1 MNRLVSRRAGFTLL
15 EIMIVVLII
24 GLLIGVA
31 VKGVK
36 QLEYARTVAVQGH
49 IEGYKT
55 NLLMYQGQNGF
66 YPTTEQGLKAL
77 ITKPQ
82 SEPRPRQWRQI
93 MEAPIL
99 DPWQQEYFY
108 VQPGKHNP
116 TSYDIY
122 SAGPDRIPDTADDI
136 GNWEAPQNN

>member
-1 MNRLVSRRAGFTLL
+1 MKRTLLHRAGFTLL

-36 QLEYARTVAVQGH
+36 QLEYARVIAAQAN
-49 IEGYKT
+49 IQSYKT
-55 NLLMYQGQNGF
+55 ALVQFSGMTGS

-77 ITKPQ
+77 ITKPNGV
-82 SEPRPRQWRQI
+82 RNWRAV
-93 MEAPIL
+93 MDEPIL
-99 DPWQQEYFY
+99 DPWQHEFFY
-108 VQPGKHNP
+108 LNPGKHNP

-122 SAGPDRIPDTADDI
+122 SAGPDGLPDTADDV
-136 GNWEAPQNN
+136 GNWETPNN

>member
-1 MNRLVSRRAGFTLL
+1 MKRIPLHRAGFTLL

-36 QLEYARTVAVQGH
+36 QLEYAREIAVKGH
-49 IEGYKT
+49 IESYKT
-55 NLLMYQGQNGF
+55 NLLMYQGMNGN

-77 ITKPQ
+77 ITKPS
-82 SEPRPRQWRQI
+82 SEPRPRQWRVI

-99 DPWQQEYFY
+99 DPWQHEYNY
-108 VQPGKHNP
+108 ASPGRHN
-116 TSYDIY
+116 TSGFDIY
-122 SAGPDRIPDTADDI
+122 SSGPDGIPDTADDI
-136 GNWEAPQNN
+136 GNWEAAPTN

>member
-1 MNRLVSRRAGFTLL
+1 MNRLSLRRAGFTLL

-36 QLEYARTVAVQGH
+36 QLEYARVIASKAH

-55 NLLMYQGQNGF
+55 NLLMYQGMNGN

-77 ITKPQ
+77 INKPT
-82 SEPRPRQWRQI
+82 SEPRPRQWRQV
-93 MEAPIL
+93 MDAPTL
-99 DPWQQEYFY
+99 DPWQHEYNY
-108 VQPGKHNP
+108 ASPGRHN
-116 TSYDIY
+116 TSGFDIY
-122 SAGPDRIPDTADDI
+122 SSGPDGLPDTADDI
-136 GNWEAPQNN
+136 GNWEDAPTN

>member
-1 MNRLVSRRAGFTLL
+1 MKRLSLHRAGFTLL

-36 QLEYARTVAVQGH
+36 QLEYARVIASQAH

-55 NLLMYQGQNGF
+55 NLLMYQGMNGN

-77 ITKPQ
+77 ITKPS

-93 MEAPIL
+93 MEAPTL
-99 DPWQQEYFY
+99 DPWQHEYNY
-108 VQPGKHNP
+108 VMPGKHN
-116 TSYDIY
+116 TTGFDIY
-122 SAGPDRIPDTADDI
+122 SSGPDGIPDTADDI
-136 GNWEAPQNN
+136 GNWEAAPTN

>member
-1 MNRLVSRRAGFTLL
+1 MKRTLYSRAGFTLL

-36 QLEYARTVAVQGH
+36 QLEYAREVAVKGH

-55 NLLMYQGQNGF
+55 NLLMYQGMNGN

-77 ITKPQ
+77 VTKPG
-82 SEPRPRQWRQI
+82 SEPRPRNWRPI
-93 MEAPIL
+93 MDAPTL
-99 DPWQQEYFY
+99 DPWQKEYNY
-108 VQPGKHNP
+108 AMPGKHNT

-122 SAGPDRIPDTADDI
+122 SSGPDGIPDTADDI
-136 GNWEAPQNN
+136 GNWDSAPTN